1 MARQDDERIGFGS
14 AVGLGALV
22 LSTFVAITTEV
33 VPVGLLPQL
42 SRAFS
47 VSEAVTGLLVTV
59 YAALVAVLAI
69 PLTRLTARL
78 PRKPLLL
85 GTIVL
90 YSIGNAMIALAPG
103 FAVVCLGRAVGG
115 VAHALFFSVLSAY
128 AASLVPP
135 RVQGR
140 ALAIAASGASLGY
153 VLGVP
158 LITSIG
164 AAFDWRVAFGAL
176 SVGGLLAGAATAMAL
191 PAVGIAGAP
200 SEQARG
206 PRSAL
211 VSAAGVNALA
221 FFGHY
226 ALYTYVS
233 SVLLT
238 AGVAEGAIGAA
249 LFLFGATGVI
259 GLWLAG
265 LVIDRHPRAG
275 FIGALVL
282 AAVCTGALLLLQAS
296 TAGTVT
302 AVSAWIV
309 GFGAIPVFCT
319 AACLR
324 ARALSPDLSSAV
336 NNAAS
341 NVGIGLG
348 AAVGG
353 AVFAASGVPAVVV
366 LAAASFALS
375 ALLVLVL
382 RRGFPSHAEAVV

>member
-1 MARQDDERIGFGS
+1 MAQADDERIDFRA

-22 LSTFVAITTEV
+22 LATFVAITTEI

-59 YAALVAVLAI
+59 YAGLVAVLAI
-69 PLTRLTARL
+69 PLTRLTGRL

-90 YSIGNAMIALAPG
+90 YSIGNTMIALAPS
-103 FAVVCLGRAVGG
+103 FAVVCVGRAVGG

-128 AASLVPP
+128 AAALVPP

-158 LITSIG
+158 LVTSIG
-164 AAFDWRVAFGAL
+164 AALDWRAAFGAL
-176 SVGGLLAGAATAMAL
+176 ALGGLLSVLITGAAL
-191 PAVGIAGAP
+191 PRVGIAGP
-200 SEQARG
+200 PGEEARG

-211 VSAAGVNALA
+211 VAAATVNALA

-233 SVLLT
+233 SVLLQ
-238 AGVAEGAIGAA
+238 AGVSEGAIGAA

-265 LVIDRHPRAG
+265 LVIDRRPRAG
-275 FIGALVL
+275 FIAALVL
-282 AAVCTGALLLLQAS
+282 AVVSTAALLVLQAS
-296 TAGTVT
+296 TGGTVT
-302 AVSAWIV
+302 AVSAWLV

-336 NNAAS
+336 NNSAS

-353 AVFAASGVPAVVV
+353 AALAASGIPAVIV
-366 LAAASFALS
+366 LAAASFGVA
-375 ALLVLVL
+375 ALLVLLL
-382 RRGFPSHAEAVV
+382 RGGFPSRARAVI